1 MAVYERTWRRWEGAA
16 TPLTRRFLVI
26 TRFALAEAF
35 SSRLFAIFYAACALP
50 TLIGLVL
57 VYLAH
62 NASMLA
68 QLGVPGDFVAALTRL
83 FFQKLFVWQAVPAF
97 FVALIVSPSLVA
109 PDLTHNGLP
118 LYLSRPITRTDYVLG
133 KAAVLALLLSPITWI
148 GGLAVFALQASL
160 EGGGWWHAN
169 ARLALAYLVGHL
181 TWIVVITLLSL
192 AVSAWVRYKPLARG
206 VLLGVFFVL
215 GAVGHMVNLMT
226 GSSFGDA
233 LDLVQAIVTVVAHLF
248 DPSVQTPMPV
258 WLAWGSL
265 AGASLLSL
273 ALLRTRLRGA
283 EVVR

>member
-1 MAVYERTWRRWEGAA
+1 
-16 TPLTRRFLVI
+16 VI
-26 TRFALAEAF
+26 TRFALADAF
-35 SSRLFAIFYAACALP
+35 SSRLFAVFYAACALP
-50 TLIGLVL
+50 TLAGLAL
-57 VYLAH
+57 VYLVH
-62 NASMLA
+62 NAAML
-68 QLGVPGDFVAALTRL
+68 QQIGVPGDFVEALTRL
-83 FFQKLFVWQAVPAF
+83 FFQKLFAWQAVPAF

-118 LYLSRPITRTDYVLG
+118 LYLSRPITRADYVLG

-169 ARLALAYLVGHL
+169 ARLAVAHLLGHL

-192 AVSAWVRYKPLARG
+192 AVSAWVRFKPLARG

-215 GAVGHMVNLMT
+215 ATVGHMVNAMT
-226 GSSFGDA
+226 GGSWGDA

-248 DPSVQTPMPV
+248 DPATSTPMPI

-265 AGASLLSL
+265 GGASLLSL
-273 ALLRTRLRGA
+273 ALLRRRLRGA

>member
-1 MAVYERTWRRWEGAA
+1 MAVYERTWRRWEGTT
-16 TPLTRRFLVI
+16 TPLARRFLVI
-26 TRFALAEAF
+26 TRFALADAF

-62 NASMLA
+62 NAAMLQ

-148 GGLAVFALQASL
+148 GGLVVFALQASL

-169 ARLALAYLVGHL
+169 ARLALAHLAGHL

-206 VLLGVFFVL
+206 VLLGIFFVL

-226 GSSFGDA
+226 GSSSGDA

-248 DPSVQTPMPV
+248 DPAVHTPMPI

-273 ALLRTRLRGA
+273 ALLRRRLRGA